1 MNKNYNEKNYLEKQK
16 NELNYN
22 KSILLEEKNK
32 NLNEKINIQKK
43 IGYINQEILFT
54 IYNLQKISEKINDIA
69 MNNNH
74 LKTEDEYI
82 EDLINKMDKLNL
94 NEKEKIEKIKKIKKN
109 NNIFKKAVK
118 LNRNELLN
126 LSDKELSEKLKTLMT
141 NI

>member
-1 MNKNYNEKNYLEKQK
+1 M
-16 NELNYN
+16 
-22 KSILLEEKNK
+22 LEEKNK

-43 IGYINQEILFT
+43 IGYINQEILFI

-94 NEKEKIEKIKKIKKN
+94 NEKEKIEKIKKIKEN